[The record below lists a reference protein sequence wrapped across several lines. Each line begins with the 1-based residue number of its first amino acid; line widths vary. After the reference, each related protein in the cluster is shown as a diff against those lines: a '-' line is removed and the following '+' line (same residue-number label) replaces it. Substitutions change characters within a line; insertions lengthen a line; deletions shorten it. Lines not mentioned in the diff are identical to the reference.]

1 MADDSFEISRSMP
14 SDLRDMS
21 SIDAK
26 DEFPFRVSRQ
36 RQFVLATLLRV
47 NVFKEHALFVS
58 FFQSL
63 TKCQRAV
70 SQGRVESVRPSVY
83 L

>member
-1 MADDSFEISRSMP
+1 
-14 SDLRDMS
+14 MS